1 MNRMSQGLVSISSP
15 SPTSAEG
22 APGTAEAASSG
33 RATPPKSMVERVTA
47 IVDCFP
53 DGRTTLLLE
62 EVSQRT
68 GLPRSTTHRILEQ
81 LIAQDWVEHTGEGY
95 RLGTRASGGS
105 ASGGGAATQQ
115 LRRAA
120 GPVLQDLLLR
130 TGMVVH
136 LSLLDRASIVYLD
149 KLGGRLAVDVPS
161 QVGNSAPVHA
171 TAGGKAIL
179 SQLDD
184 RVVRDLLPTPLARL
198 TDRTIATLPTLLMEL
213 RQVRQRHGLAFES
226 GEAVEG
232 IACVAAPV
240 RFQGGEMAAVSLCSR
255 AHNAQ
260 LQRFAPLVVRAART
274 IETALL
280 WPEDHARDAALAP
293 PERRA
298 PDAPG
303 PWSPETSQRLLALA
317 RQRAWL

>member
-1 MNRMSQGLVSISSP
+1 MSQATATISAP
-15 SPTSAEG
+15 SSTSTAVEDG
-22 APGTAEAASSG
+22 AGEAAAG
-33 RATPPKSMVERVTA
+33 RRDAPPKSMVERVTA

-53 DGRTTLLLE
+53 DGQATLLLE

-68 GLPRSTTHRILEQ
+68 RLPRSTTHRILEQ
-81 LIAQDWVEHTGEGY
+81 LIAQDWVEHTADGY
-95 RLGTRASGGS
+95 RLGHRASGPVASAVGS
-105 ASGGGAATQQ
+105 ATHQ

-120 GPVLQDLLLR
+120 GPVLQDLLVR

-136 LSLLDRASIVYLD
+136 LCVLDRAWIVYLD
-149 KLGGRLAVDVPS
+149 KLGGRMVTDVPS

-184 RVVRDLLPTPLARL
+184 RVVRDLLPTPLPRL

-213 RQVRQRHGLAFES
+213 QQVRRRNGLAFES
-226 GEAVEG
+226 GEAVDG
-232 IACVAAPV
+232 IACIAAPV
-240 RFQGGEMAAVSLCSR
+240 RVQRGEMAAVSLCSR
-255 AHNAQ
+255 ADNAQ
-260 LQRFAPLVVRAART
+260 LQRFAPLVVQAART
-274 IETALL
+274 IEAALL
-280 WPEDHARDAALAP
+280 WPEDSGSQPLGP
-293 PERRA
+293 PPGQTGE
-298 PDAPG
+298 PG

>member
-1 MNRMSQGLVSISSP
+1 MSQGLVSISPPSP
-15 SPTSAEG
+15 SPAEVG
-22 APGTAEAASSG
+22 PEPTEATAAG
-33 RATPPKSMVERVTA
+33 RPSPPKSMVERVTA

-53 DGRTTLLLE
+53 DAQTPLLLE

-81 LIAQDWVEHTGEGY
+81 LIAQDWVEHTRDGY
-95 RLGTRASGGS
+95 RLGTRAGGTS
-105 ASGGGAATQQ
+105 SNGDAATHQ

-120 GPVLQDLLLR
+120 GPVLQDLLVR

-136 LSLLDRASIVYLD
+136 LSLLDRDRILYLD
-149 KLGGRLAVDVPS
+149 KLGGRMVADVPS
-161 QVGNSAPVHA
+161 QVGNRAAANA
-171 TAGGKAIL
+171 TAGGKAML

-184 RVVRDLLPTPLARL
+184 HAVRALLPTPLPRP

-213 RQVRQRHGLAFES
+213 RRVRQRHGLAFES

-232 IACVAAPV
+232 IACIAAPV
-240 RFQGGEMAAVSLCSR
+240 RFEHGQMAAVSLCSR
-255 AHNAQ
+255 ADNVQ
-260 LQRFAPLVVRAART
+260 LQRFAPLVVQAART

-280 WPEDHARDAALAP
+280 WPEERSSDERATAP
-293 PERRA
+293 REA
-298 PDAPG
+298 PRGPG